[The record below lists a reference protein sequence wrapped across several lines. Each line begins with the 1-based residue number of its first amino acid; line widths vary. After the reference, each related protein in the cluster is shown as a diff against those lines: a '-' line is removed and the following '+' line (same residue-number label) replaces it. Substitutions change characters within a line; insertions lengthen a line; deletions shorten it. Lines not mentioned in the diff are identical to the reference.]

1 MRALDKTM
9 LTRLL
14 SLVALIVM
22 IVLLVLAL
30 PAYVGSFAG
39 DAPVA
44 SVVMSGLI
52 VVVML
57 AGAAMLLLFGV
68 IGIKGPGDKKVQ

>member
-1 MRALDKTM
+1 
-9 LTRLL
+9 
-14 SLVALIVM
+14 M

-30 PAYVGSFAG
+30 PAYVGSFAT

-44 SVVMSGLI
+44 SVVMSGLV

-68 IGIKGPGDKKVQ
+68 IGIKGPADKNPQ

>member
-1 MRALDKTM
+1 MI
-9 LTRLL
+9 TRIF

-30 PAYVGSFAG
+30 PKYVGSFAS
-39 DAPVA
+39 DPPIA

-52 VVVML
+52 IVLML
-57 AGAAMLLLFGV
+57 LGAAMLLLFGV
-68 IGIKGPGDKKVQ
+68 IGVKGTEKKN

>member
-1 MRALDKTM
+1 MVIRAM
-9 LTRLL
+9 

-22 IVLLVLAL
+22 IVLLALAL
-30 PAYVGSFAG
+30 PAYVGSFSG
-39 DAPVA
+39 DAPVV

-57 AGAAMLLLFGV
+57 VGAAMLMLFGV
-68 IGIKGPGDKKVQ
+68 IGIKGPAKKDG